1 MNVEQLRPLA
11 KVRIAM
17 STMGLTKIVGS
28 ACAALLVLL
37 MLQWGASTIYHVGSD
52 GHGEEHASAYP
63 IEMDD
68 AEEEAAVEEGPS
80 FADMLAEAD
89 VEKGAKV
96 FSKCKACHKLEV
108 GKNGVGP
115 SLFGIVDRAI
125 ASSDGFKYSDV
136 VKELGGNWGIEELNE
151 FLTKPKNY
159 APGTKMSFSGL
170 KKETDRANL
179 ISYLQTIK

>member
-1 MNVEQLRPLA
+1 MG
-11 KVRIAM
+11 
-17 STMGLTKIVGS
+17 TMGITKIVGS

-37 MLQWGASTIYHVGSD
+37 MLQWGAETIYHVGSD
-52 GHGEEHASAYP
+52 GHGEDHASAYP

-68 AEEEAAVEEGPS
+68 AEEETAAEEEGPS

-89 VEKGAKV
+89 AEKGAKV
-96 FSKCKACHKLEV
+96 FSKCKACHKLEA
-108 GKNGVGP
+108 GRNSVGP
-115 SLFGIVDRAI
+115 SLFGIVDRAV
-125 ASSDGFKYSDV
+125 ASSDSFGYSDV
-136 VKELGGNWGIEELNE
+136 VKGLGGNWGVEELNT
-151 FLTKPKNY
+151 FLTKPKDY

>member
-1 MNVEQLRPLA
+1 MD
-11 KVRIAM
+11 
-17 STMGLTKIVGS
+17 TMGITKIVGS

-37 MLQWGASTIYHVGSD
+37 MLQWGADTIYHVGND

-68 AEEEAAVEEGPS
+68 AEEEEVVEEAGPT

-96 FSKCKACHKLEV
+96 FSKCKACHKLEA
-108 GKNGVGP
+108 GKNSVGP
-115 SLFGIVDRAI
+115 NLFSIVDRAV
-125 ASSDGFKYSDV
+125 ASSDGFRYSDAF
-136 VKELGGNWGIEELNE
+136 KGLGGNWGVEELNT
-151 FLTKPKNY
+151 FLTKPKDY

-170 KKETDRANL
+170 KKETDRVNL